1 MLILATVICAN
12 YSQLDTFGRSE
23 LVVVLCP
30 GVVSLN
36 SWNLNFAK
44 GREPRMR
51 ELEAVNT
58 ILGFLADDRSGVH
71 NWAMGN
77 PNPEPFR

>member
-12 YSQLDTFGRSE
+12 YSQLGTFGRSE

-36 SWNLNFAK
+36 SCTLNFAK
-44 GREPRMR
+44 GSFS
-51 ELEAVNT
+51 VV
-58 ILGFLADDRSGVH
+58 FL
-71 NWAMGN
+71 
-77 PNPEPFR
+77 